1 MDWNPGHWVS
11 DGREFLLEVRQ
22 EFRKVTWPSQREYV
36 GGTIGVVVIV
46 SIVTLVLGVVDFA
59 LGHLLQWV
67 VP

>member
-36 GGTIGVVVIV
+36 GGTIRVVVIV

>member
-1 MDWNPGHWVS
+1 VDWNPSHWVS